1 MKKFIALVTVA
12 AFMFGAVGCSSL
24 RSVRRDRDRDRSR
37 EEEEEDD
44 NDSDELEIEAD
55 FGTFVINNG
64 WILVDGQSNSSRY
77 VFCNE
82 DDEDSSAPPNNLTVT
97 NDTNYYSE
105 DEHEDFCAAI
115 LQQIHGQAA
124 SYNGTAAMTEY
135 GTFGENMVYR
145 FDMDC
150 EDFDVIQ
157 WYVIGDYEFVM
168 FSLMIVD
175 EDKAEDDNAVQMTED
190 AVNSFVWDR

>member
-1 MKKFIALVTVA
+1 MKKFLALITLT
-12 AFMFGAVGCSSL
+12 AFVFGAFGCSSL
-24 RSVRRDRDRDRSR
+24 RTVRRNRDRDRDRDER
-37 EEEEEDD
+37 EEEEEEPE
-44 NDSDELEIEAD
+44 ELEIDAE

-64 WILVDGQSNSSRY
+64 WVLVDSQSGGSQY

-82 DDEDSSAPPNNLTVT
+82 DDTESRQAPNNLTVR
-97 NDTNYYSE
+97 NDTNFYAE

-124 SYNGTAAMTEY
+124 QYNGTAAMTEY
-135 GTFGENMVYR
+135 GQFGENMCYR

-150 EDFDVIQ
+150 EDLDVIQ
-157 WYVIGDYEFVM
+157 WYVIGDYEYVM

-175 EDKAEDDNAVQMTED
+175 EDQAEEDNCIEMTED
-190 AVNSFVWDR
+190 AVNSFVWNR